1 MTHLSRHLCLAVK
14 TYQLN
19 INEKSSWWPKLSTW
33 HSLMKPVEQQ
43 SYFTNKF
50 VCLTIHYKRMKF
62 LWKDSNKTLFPFQ
75 NVLFRLRNT
84 IKEYIIWYWWEQIIL
99 KSVLKAICISS
110 TQQIQCLATSSA
122 FRVLPVPCRIQIAS
136 SDEVRQFIYA
146 NCYLVFNHAT
156 GALATQKPGVSWI
169 TEETKVSW
177 SIRSKLNL
185 CNGFRE
191 LWKLYFTKNKLP
203 TATKGFKTVK
213 QSEHV
218 NLCALRDTIYRRLMW
233 T

>member
-1 MTHLSRHLCLAVK
+1 MR
-14 TYQLN
+14 
-19 INEKSSWWPKLSTW
+19 
-33 HSLMKPVEQQ
+33 KPVDDPSFQHGIAWWSLLSSRLISLKGCCSLTFITKEWNSLGKNLTKRCSHFRT
-43 SYFTNKF
+43 SYLDWENPLK
-50 VCLTIHYKRMKF
+50 
-62 LWKDSNKTLFPFQ
+62 N
-75 NVLFRLRNT
+75 
-84 IKEYIIWYWWEQIIL
+84 IISDKWEQIIL
-99 KSVLKAICISS
+99 KSVLKAICSGS

-191 LWKLYFTKNKLP
+191 LWKLYFTKKKLLI
-203 TATKGFKTVK
+203 ATKGFKTVK
-213 QSEHV
+213 RSEYV
-218 NLCALRDTIYRRLMW
+218 IYSIVKPTFILECKLYNLH
-233 T
+233 